1 MVMLKKPNK
10 KDPSAPRSYRPIT
23 LEECLGKLLE
33 KIVAKR
39 LQYFA
44 NALGLLP
51 SNQFGGRE
59 RASVTD
65 AVVSLVTDIQEAWQH
80 REVYSILACDVQGF
94 FDNVGHHHL
103 RQALLKLQLPTELVN
118 WTMSFVSNRAVAISF
133 DGYCGPARPKPDHGI
148 PQGSPVSPILAQ
160 LFAGSALTLFDGTD
174 ITLRAFVDDHLLGCS
189 SPSVLAN
196 TVKLQRGY
204 DRLATHL
211 ASLGLSLD
219 SAKTEVMH

>member
-1 MVMLKKPNK
+1 MLASVSPTSAPGPSGITWPMVKHIVQIAPQEVLRLLQACLDLGHHPSPWRTARVVMLKKPNK

-65 AVVSLVTDIQEAWQH
+65 AVVSLITDIQDAWQH
-80 REVYSILACDVQGF
+80 HEVYSILACDVQGF

-103 RQALLKLQLPTELVN
+103 R
-118 WTMSFVSNRAVAISF
+118 
-133 DGYCGPARPKPDHGI
+133 
-148 PQGSPVSPILAQ
+148 
-160 LFAGSALTLFDGTD
+160 
-174 ITLRAFVDDHLLGCS
+174 
-189 SPSVLAN
+189 
-196 TVKLQRGY
+196 
-204 DRLATHL
+204 
-211 ASLGLSLD
+211 
-219 SAKTEVMH
+219 

>member
-51 SNQFGGRE
+51 PNQFGGRE

-80 REVYSILACDVQGF
+80 HEVYSILACDVQGF

-103 RQALLKLQLPTELVN
+103 RQALL
-118 WTMSFVSNRAVAISF
+118 
-133 DGYCGPARPKPDHGI
+133 
-148 PQGSPVSPILAQ
+148 
-160 LFAGSALTLFDGTD
+160 
-174 ITLRAFVDDHLLGCS
+174 
-189 SPSVLAN
+189 
-196 TVKLQRGY
+196 
-204 DRLATHL
+204 
-211 ASLGLSLD
+211 
-219 SAKTEVMH
+219 